1 MAWSYIGKGTGIA
14 ANNAASLSVPH
25 PGAGETTNDLLV
37 IIAYSRN
44 GAVRT
49 PDLPAGWSEA
59 ARYDGGSTRGEIAVF
74 YRLHPGGSP
83 GDVTVAFSG
92 AGATGVSE
100 MAQMAAFSG
109 NLTSGPLGDVGADSN
124 WAAAQN
130 IGPVTAV
137 TLTTADQLLLVIAG
151 RQQDMGTNG
160 ISNVVSTLSGDS
172 QTWVEIEERGTTLG
186 TDAGYV
192 WDYAFTSGTPTITNK
207 TFTNSNTQTAAG
219 CGMMVAFKVASVV
232 NLTNAGNIASAE
244 VIGSPAVSITVSAV
258 SIASAEALGQPG
270 LSVNLTTSGIAGA
283 EAFGSPGL
291 NANLTVSGIAG
302 AEAFGSPGITP
313 ILSAT
318 GIATVAALGQPD
330 ISANLTTLGIDG
342 SEAFGSPTVS
352 TDAFISNAGNI
363 AGAEALGQADVSL
376 SLSTSGLATAE
387 AMGQPA
393 LAADILVLHPRR
405 LLEDGYFRL
414 LEDGGFRLLEGV
426 SLGGIES
433 AEAYG
438 VPDLSLGISV
448 AGVVSAEAFGMGSL
462 WAEVSV
468 AGLPSEETFGTPTV
482 STNVFLTDV
491 GGIASAEAIG
501 TAELAILV
509 EPAGVLSE
517 ELFGTPAVSVAYSVS
532 PYGIGS
538 EEAFGTATVAIQ
550 YFIRQRAKDKA
561 GKGIED
567 VTAVLFDATTYTVA
581 AQGVTDSEGWVS
593 LPAPDNT
600 NSHFMLFFKDGLA
613 AVSKRT
619 LVGT

>member
-37 IIAYSRN
+37 IIAYSRD
-44 GAVRT
+44 GSLRT
-49 PDLPAGWSEA
+49 PDLPSGWSEA
-59 ARYDGGSTRGEIAVF
+59 ARYDGGATRGEIAVF
-74 YRLHPGGSP
+74 YRLHPGGTP
-83 GDVTVAFSG
+83 GNVTVTFSG
-92 AGATGVSE
+92 AGGTGVSE

-109 NLTSGPLGDVGADSN
+109 NLTSGLLGDVGADSN
-124 WAAAQN
+124 WAAVQN

-219 CGMMVAFKVASVV
+219 CGMMVAFKMASVV

-244 VIGSPAVSITVSAV
+244 AIGSPVASVAVSSA
-258 SIASAEALGQPG
+258 SIVSAEALGLAV
-270 LSVNLTTSGIAGA
+270 LSVNLTASGIAGA
-283 EAFGSPGL
+283 EAFGSP
-291 NANLTVSGIAG
+291 
-302 AEAFGSPGITP
+302 
-313 ILSAT
+313 
-318 GIATVAALGQPD
+318 
-330 ISANLTTLGIDG
+330 
-342 SEAFGSPTVS
+342 TVS
-352 TDAFISNAGNI
+352 TDAYISNAGGI
-363 AGAEALGQADVSL
+363 AGAEALGSPELAVDLSATGVTTGEAIGQAALSVSL
-376 SLSTSGLATAE
+376 SASGIS
-387 AMGQPA
+387 
-393 LAADILVLHPRR
+393 AAD
-405 LLEDGYFRL
+405 
-414 LEDGGFRLLEGV
+414 
-426 SLGGIES
+426 
-433 AEAYG
+433 AYG
-438 VPDLSLGISV
+438 TPDLSPDLST
-448 AGVVSAEAFGMGSL
+448 AGVASEEAFGTGSL

-468 AGLPSEETFGTPTV
+468 SGLPSEETFGTPTV
-482 STNVFLTDV
+482 SIDVFLTDA

-509 EPAGVLSE
+509 EPAGILSE

-532 PYGIGS
+532 PYGISS

-550 YFIRQRAKDKA
+550 YMIRQRAKDKT
-561 GKGIED
+561 GKGIEN
-567 VTAVLFDATTYTVA
+567 VTAILFDATTYSVE

-593 LPAPDNT
+593 LPTPDNT
-600 NSHFMLFFKDGLA
+600 NLHFILFFKDGLA

-619 LVGT
+619 LVGA